1 MQKTLSYAA
10 LLLVSQFPQ
19 LALADTDVYLTNN
32 SPEPL
37 QIDIRQSGS
46 GQLQPGSQWSQHR
59 TELGPWE
66 SAMVLSFNRYEGV
79 KAGKSYLFETRVT
92 TAGGDV
98 YRLNQLMEGTW
109 WNTTLQHGGET
120 PTSASGWQND
130 RAIHR
135 VAGPQDLAFAAKF
148 TGRYDDLHYMIT
160 PPQKREQPEP
170 AENRLKVASYN
181 VWALPVIA
189 SSIGERLTLLPDY
202 LKGYDALLLQEVFD
216 GRREGFLQALAK
228 EYPYQTKVL
237 DKPGVNV
244 HDGGV
249 VIVSRY
255 PIVREAQ
262 LVYPQCTGTDCFADK
277 GVMYAE

>member
-120 PTSASGWQND
+120 
-130 RAIHR
+130 
-135 VAGPQDLAFAAKF
+135 
-148 TGRYDDLHYMIT
+148 
-160 PPQKREQPEP
+160 
-170 AENRLKVASYN
+170 
-181 VWALPVIA
+181 
-189 SSIGERLTLLPDY
+189 
-202 LKGYDALLLQEVFD
+202 
-216 GRREGFLQALAK
+216 
-228 EYPYQTKVL
+228 
-237 DKPGVNV
+237 
-244 HDGGV
+244 
-249 VIVSRY
+249 
-255 PIVREAQ
+255 
-262 LVYPQCTGTDCFADK
+262 
-277 GVMYAE
+277 

>member
-37 QIDIRQSGS
+37 QIDIRQSGT
-46 GQLQPGSQWSQHR
+46 GQLQPGSQWLQHR

-92 TAGGDV
+92 TAAGDV

-109 WNTTLQHGGET
+109 WNTTLQHGG
-120 PTSASGWQND
+120 SGWQND
-130 RAIHR
+130 REIHR
-135 VAGPQDLAFAAKF
+135 VAGPQELAFAAKF

-160 PPQKREQPEP
+160 PPQKREHRNRQKTGSRWP
-170 AENRLKVASYN
+170 ATTSGRCRDRL
-181 VWALPVIA
+181 
-189 SSIGERLTLLPDY
+189 
-202 LKGYDALLLQEVFD
+202 QH
-216 GRREGFLQALAK
+216 RRAVDLA
-228 EYPYQTKVL
+228 
-237 DKPGVNV
+237 
-244 HDGGV
+244 
-249 VIVSRY
+249 
-255 PIVREAQ
+255 A
-262 LVYPQCTGTDCFADK
+262 
-277 GVMYAE
+277 

>member
-46 GQLQPGSQWSQHR
+46 GQLQPDSQWSQHR

-135 VAGPQDLAFAAKF
+135 VAGPQELAFSAKF
-148 TGRYDDLHYMIT
+148 HRPLRRSALYADPRQILGAARPRRKPVESSQLQRLGAACDRLQHRRAVD
-160 PPQKREQPEP
+160 P
-170 AENRLKVASYN
+170 AA
-181 VWALPVIA
+181 
-189 SSIGERLTLLPDY
+189 
-202 LKGYDALLLQEVFD
+202 
-216 GRREGFLQALAK
+216 
-228 EYPYQTKVL
+228 
-237 DKPGVNV
+237 
-244 HDGGV
+244 
-249 VIVSRY
+249 
-255 PIVREAQ
+255 
-262 LVYPQCTGTDCFADK
+262 
-277 GVMYAE
+277 

>member
-130 RAIHR
+130 REIHR
-135 VAGPQDLAFAAKF
+135 VAGPRELAFAAKF

-160 PPQKREQPEP
+160 PPPKNGSNRNWQKTGSRWP
-170 AENRLKVASYN
+170 ATTSGHCR
-181 VWALPVIA
+181 
-189 SSIGERLTLLPDY
+189 
-202 LKGYDALLLQEVFD
+202 
-216 GRREGFLQALAK
+216 
-228 EYPYQTKVL
+228 
-237 DKPGVNV
+237 
-244 HDGGV
+244 
-249 VIVSRY
+249 
-255 PIVREAQ
+255 
-262 LVYPQCTGTDCFADK
+262 
-277 GVMYAE
+277 